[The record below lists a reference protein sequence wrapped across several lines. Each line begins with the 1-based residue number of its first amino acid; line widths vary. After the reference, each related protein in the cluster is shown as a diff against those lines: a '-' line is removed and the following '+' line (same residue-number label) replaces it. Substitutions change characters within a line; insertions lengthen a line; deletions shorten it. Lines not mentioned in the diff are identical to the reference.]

1 MLRGR
6 DRHERS
12 GSGIT
17 PDLQGLLARLGDRSG
32 PVRCRACATTI
43 TRADAACE
51 RRGRHAHRLTN
62 PAGLT
67 FDLRCYRS
75 APGCHDAGAPVPEH
89 SWFPPARWSLAHCA
103 GCGAHL
109 GWFFHE
115 VDGHFTG
122 LIADRLDLEGSG
134 AQGPQ

>member
-1 MLRGR
+1 VLRVR
-6 DRHERS
+6 ERQDPS
-12 GSGIT
+12 DAGPP
-17 PDLQGLLARLGDRSG
+17 PDLEAILARTGARSG
-32 PVRCRACATTI
+32 PVRCRFCATTV

-51 RRGRHAHRLTN
+51 RLGRHAHRLTN

-67 FDLRCYRS
+67 FDLRCYRN
-75 APGCHDAGAPVPEH
+75 APGCRDAGTPVAEH

-115 VDGHFTG
+115 AGGRFAG
-122 LIADRLDLEGSG
+122 LVADRLDLAGPAAPG
-134 AQGPQ
+134 AH